1 MIPLLYWAIGVVL
14 ESVWWVSQK
23 KALSSSVNLPNTLF
37 KLYAHLIWS
46 VLFLFLTIFFTFQY
60 DILNNKIILFFIFLI
75 SFFTISYQNF
85 ELMILKKEKLS
96 TLMPY
101 ENLDKI
107 FVVIFWYFLYKWG
120 INEVSLTTMLIVCFT
135 FLIVVLF
142 SINFKTLKFPV
153 SVLYFIIAKIIKW
166 ILILSSW
173 YILLNYTSITFWLMQ
188 IVSTIFISIILS
200 YLLWNSFKILL
211 QQTKV
216 FYKHRFIA
224 VITWQI
230 AFVLWLYIMESSW
243 VIIAS
248 LLWFL
253 AVISKTLSIKFLL
266 KENPSKK
273 QIILSL
279 LVVLLIGLWF
289 YFK

>member
-1 MIPLLYWAIGVVL
+1 MIPLLYWAIGVIL

-23 KALSSSVNLPNTLF
+23 KALSASVNLPNTLF
-37 KLYAHLIWS
+37 KLYAHLIGTI
-46 VLFLFLTIFFTFQY
+46 LFISLTFFFSFQS
-60 DILNNKIILFFIFLI
+60 DILNNKIILFYIFLI

-101 ENLDKI
+101 ENVDKI
-107 FVVIFWYFLYKWG
+107 FVVIFWYFLYQWTN
-120 INEVSLTTMLIVCFT
+120 NEVSLTTMLIVCFT
-135 FLIVVLF
+135 FLVVLLF
-142 SINFKTLKFPV
+142 SIDFKTLKFPI
-153 SVLYFIIAKIIKW
+153 SVLHFIIAKIIKW
-166 ILILSSW
+166 ILILSSG
-173 YILLNYTSITFWLMQ
+173 YILLKYTSITFWLIQ
-188 IVSTIFISIILS
+188 VVSTVLISIILS
-200 YLLWNSFKILL
+200 YLLRNSFKILL
-211 QQTKV
+211 KQTKV
-216 FYKHRFIA
+216 FYKHRFFA

-230 AFVLWLYIMESSW
+230 AFVLWLYIMESSG

-253 AVISKTLSIKFLL
+253 AVISKTLSIKFIL
-266 KENPSKK
+266 KENPTKK
-273 QIILSL
+273 QIILAL